1 MSRSSDVHLD
11 GSEISV
17 IKALGLSGTDVD
29 GADLLGRLPDF
40 VHAELVDTLHGLISM
55 GYVDADR
62 HSYHRAEDFEKTL
75 FHVNPSYAHDLKEA
89 LDPRPEPRKSR
100 RVRRE

>member
-1 MSRSSDVHLD
+1 MSRSSDIHLD

-17 IKALGLSGTDVD
+17 IKALGISGAEVD
-29 GADLLGRLPDF
+29 GKELLERLPDF

-55 GYVDADR
+55 GYVDADK

-75 FHVNPSYAHDLKEA
+75 FQVNSGYAHDLRDA
-89 LDPRPEPRKSR
+89 LDPRPEPKKSK